1 MISKIDA
8 AHGHVD
14 AKSPTALKDAGSA
27 ALAAGDTVRATHMY
41 TLGIDLAL
49 RGAAKP
55 PETAAEWFCIDASS
69 GGVLHALLS
78 NRSLTLLKQGDAAA
92 AVADAEH
99 CTYARPDWAKGWVRL
114 LQALEACG
122 VSLEER
128 TSACARALRA
138 CPGSSQLRQ
147 IKETLD
153 AQQPAVQDEA
163 ADVTAQ
169 LAATLRIADDPS
181 DERRAMA
188 AGDVGSILAVGAY
201 GLTKDVARAE
211 EYLLIGAKGKDAAS
225 QRNLGLLYLE
235 LDRVPEAAEWLRAAA
250 DQGDEQALLTL
261 DELGAEAKAKEK
273 AALFKLRALA
283 SNDDAR
289 ARTLLEQL
297 EAERPCGQR
306 DCRVRLVDSSEM
318 VMSVAEV

>member
-1 MISKIDA
+1 
-8 AHGHVD
+8 
-14 AKSPTALKDAGSA
+14 
-27 ALAAGDTVRATHMY
+27 
-41 TLGIDLAL
+41 
-49 RGAAKP
+49 
-55 PETAAEWFCIDASS
+55 
-69 GGVLHALLS
+69 
-78 NRSLTLLKQGDAAA
+78 
-92 AVADAEH
+92 
-99 CTYARPDWAKGWVRL
+99 
-114 LQALEACG
+114 
-122 VSLEER
+122 
-128 TSACARALRA
+128 
-138 CPGSSQLRQ
+138 
-147 IKETLD
+147 
-153 AQQPAVQDEA
+153 
-163 ADVTAQ
+163 
-169 LAATLRIADDPS
+169 
-181 DERRAMA
+181 MA

-297 EAERPCGQR
+297 EAERHAGSGI
-306 DCRVRLVDSSEM
+306 VV
-318 VMSVAEV
+318 